1 MQAVLLAA
9 GEGVRL
15 RPITEKIPKPM
26 VEVSGKNLLERNMD
40 LLPEEV
46 DEVIL
51 VVGYLKEAI
60 KDYFGDNYGNRKIT
74 YVEQKEL
81 LGTGQALHLCR
92 DFLKGKFLV
101 MMGDDIYSKEDIEKC
116 LKNDWAILTQE
127 VEGVVSGGAIK
138 LDENENLK
146 SIQEGFHQEEKVLVN
161 TGLYVLQ
168 KEFFDYDLVPIKD
181 GKEFGLPQTLVNV
194 AQDYPV
200 KVEKASFWL
209 QVGDLEQL
217 ERAREK
223 MV

>member
-9 GEGVRL
+9 GEGTRL

-26 VEVSGKNLLERNMD
+26 VEVNGKNLLERNMD

-51 VVGYLKEAI
+51 VVGYLKEMI
-60 KDYFGDNYGNRKIT
+60 KEYFEESYGNKKIT

-81 LGTGQALHLCR
+81 LGTGQALHLCK
-92 DFLKGKFLV
+92 DFLKEKFLV
-101 MMGDDIYSKEDIEKC
+101 MMGDDIYSKKDLEKC

-127 VEGVVSGGAIK
+127 MNGGISGGAIK
-138 LDENENLK
+138 LDEDGNLR
-146 SIQEGFHQEEKVLVN
+146 SIQEGFHKEGKFLVN

-168 KEFFDYDLVPIKD
+168 KEFFNYDLVPIKD
-181 GKEFGLPQTLVNV
+181 GKEFGLPQTLVKV

-200 KVEKASFWL
+200 KVKKASFWL

-217 ERAREK
+217 ERARK
-223 MV
+223 IVD

>member
-26 VEVSGKNLLERNMD
+26 VEVSEKNLLERNMD

-46 DEVIL
+46 DEVIM
-51 VVGYLKEAI
+51 VVGYLKEVI
-60 KDYFGDNYGNRKIT
+60 KNYFGDSYGKGKII

-81 LGTGQALHLCR
+81 LGTGKALYLCK
-92 DFLKGKFLV
+92 DFLKDKFLV

-116 LKNDWAILTQE
+116 LKNDWSILTQE
-127 VEGVVSGGAIK
+127 VEGGVSGGAIK

-146 SIQEGFHQEEKVLVN
+146 SIQEGFHQEKKVLVN

-168 KEFFDYDLVPIKD
+168 KEFFDYDLMPIKD
-181 GKEFGLPQTLVNV
+181 GKEFGLPQTLVKV

-209 QVGDLEQL
+209 QVGDLAQL
-217 ERAREK
+217 ERAREV
-223 MV
+223 MA